1 MHGLANPRVL
11 VLPVNDTGSQVFMN
25 KELQQLSIS
34 DFWTCWQN
42 IYAFLILQLSVKDT
56 LPLNH
61 FAQQFDLI
69 VCVRRRGGGGGP
81 FQNDTDL
88 E

>member
-42 IYAFLILQLSVKDT
+42 IYAFLIL
-56 LPLNH
+56 
-61 FAQQFDLI
+61 
-69 VCVRRRGGGGGP
+69 
-81 FQNDTDL
+81 
-88 E
+88 